1 MQANIHTFVLLAIY
15 KQKYRIILKPKIIV
29 MSLVKSFEWRYATK
43 KYDTARKVDPAV
55 LADLIETVRLAPSSF
70 GLQPYKFLFIEDHAK
85 LEEISRAAHGQPQIT
100 TGAHVMVLAVET
112 NIDEKTVASYID
124 KAAIAR
130 QTERKNLEAREQ
142 FVNTVL
148 SKLDYNQRIVWAEKQ
163 AFLAVG
169 VFVSAAAEAGID
181 ASPMEGFDNAKID
194 EILGLKAKNLTAALL
209 FVIGHRSDEDEFATI
224 PKVRKQKEEIFQTI

>member
-1 MQANIHTFVLLAIY
+1 
-15 KQKYRIILKPKIIV
+15 
-29 MSLVKSFEWRYATK
+29 MSLVTSFEWRYATK
-43 KYDTARKVDPAV
+43 KYNTSKKIDPAV
-55 LADLIETVRLAPSSF
+55 FKDLTETVRLAPSSF
-70 GLQPYKFLFIEDHAK
+70 GLQPYKFLLIEDKSK

-124 KAAIAR
+124 KAATAR
-130 QTERKNLEAREQ
+130 QTERKNLEPREQ

-148 SKLDYNQRIVWAEKQ
+148 SKLDYNQRIIWAEKQ

-181 ASPMEGFDNAKID
+181 ASPMEGFDNATVD
-194 EILGLKAKNLTAALL
+194 AILGLKEKNLTSALL
-209 FVIGHRSDEDEFATI
+209 FVIGYRSEEDEFAAI
-224 PKVRKQKEEIFQTI
+224 PKVRKPKEEIFQTI